1 MVQSM
6 TGFGKSECICGHKKI
21 TVEIRSVNGKGCDI
35 SLKTQVIPREKE
47 IEVKQLLSSMLV
59 RGNIDL
65 FAISESE
72 TEHPGKTINKE
83 VVLSYLEQLRKIAL
97 ASGETP
103 AFETL
108 LASALRF
115 PEVIDNSSSKEE
127 NQEILNENWLSIRSA
142 IEQAASLLTQF
153 RKTEGNRLQHD
164 LLERVSSIKDYLK
177 QTEVHDVER
186 METVKS
192 RLKSKIEESVESP
205 DMNRFEQEIIYYLEK
220 LDITEEKVRLL
231 QHCQYF
237 VQTMENEDYPGKKL
251 GFIAQEMGREINTLG
266 SKANHAGIQKLVV
279 QMKDELEKIKEQ
291 SLNLL

>member
-1 MVQSM
+1 M
-6 TGFGKSECICGHKKI
+6 TGFGKAECVCGHKKI

-65 FAISESE
+65 FAISESD
-72 TEHPGKTINKE
+72 TEYSGKTINKE
-83 VVLSYLEQLRKIAL
+83 VVLSYLEQLRQIAL

-177 QTEVHDVER
+177 KTEVHDIER